1 MAETWL
7 TAFAKQARSDYQ
19 VFNAL
24 NEAPLC
30 HQLHY
35 LQMATEKLA
44 KAFLCALDEQRP
56 ESIHNAF
63 VRFIQHA
70 RLYRQLQRKY
80 GMSRDQ
86 FRAFIRGLLP
96 TAKSIEDLAPVG
108 DRDKPNPEYPWE
120 QGGAVISPLTYSFA
134 TLQLGT
140 PKMTKLLQFV
150 GVCLD
155 LLP

>member
-1 MAETWL
+1 MVETWL
-7 TAFAKQARSDYQ
+7 TAFAKQAKSDWD
-19 VFNAL
+19 VFRAL
-24 NEAPLC
+24 GTFRFC

-44 KAFLCALDEQRP
+44 KAFLCVLDGQRP
-56 ESIHNAF
+56 EGRHGAF
-63 VRFIQHA
+63 VRFIQHSK
-70 RLYRQLQRKY
+70 LHRQVQGKY
-80 GMSRDQ
+80 SMSRDQ
-86 FRAFIRGLLP
+86 FRAFIDGLLP
-96 TAKSIEDLAPVG
+96 TAKLIEELAPAG

-120 QGGAVISPLTYSFA
+120 HGGAVISPLTYSFA